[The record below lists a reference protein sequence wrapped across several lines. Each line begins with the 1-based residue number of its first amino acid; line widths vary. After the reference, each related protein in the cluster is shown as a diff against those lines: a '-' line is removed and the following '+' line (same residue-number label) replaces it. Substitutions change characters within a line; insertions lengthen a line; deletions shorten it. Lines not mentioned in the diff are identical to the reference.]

1 MAAIGPCVPVRY
13 RVAAAQPLTSKASPK
28 LGAARRRGPRNV
40 AMFLRHAT
48 VMARQPGLFVFLA
61 LFCAANLAPM
71 PTAYATARE
80 SIGACTLTRV
90 AYVGFR
96 AGDSGSVIEYANGL
110 WQVDYN
116 IIPGIRSSRRGDRV
130 LLCLTDIPIDCPSGD
145 DRGRTYKGTNLRT
158 VESWSAINSEH
169 SCGGA

>member
-1 MAAIGPCVPVRY
+1 VPVREL
-13 RVAAAQPLTSKASPK
+13 VAAAQLGTSKASSK

-40 AMFLRHAT
+40 AMFLRYAT
-48 VMARQPGLFVFLA
+48 VMARQPGQFVFLA
-61 LFCAANLAPM
+61 IFCAANLAPM
-71 PTAYATARE
+71 PTPYATARE

-90 AYVGFR
+90 DYVGFR

-116 IIPGIRSSRRGDRV
+116 IIPGIRSSRRGDSV
-130 LLCLTDIPIDCPSGD
+130 LLCLTDIPTDCPSGD

-158 VESWSAINSEH
+158 LESWSAINSEH